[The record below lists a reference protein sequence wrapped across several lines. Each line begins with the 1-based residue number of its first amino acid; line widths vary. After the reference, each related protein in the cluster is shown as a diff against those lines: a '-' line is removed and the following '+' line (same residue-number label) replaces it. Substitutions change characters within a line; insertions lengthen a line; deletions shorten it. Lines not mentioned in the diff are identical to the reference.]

1 MKGLKLFCFLLVLLF
16 LKGCGRC
23 IMPEDGYVHN
33 LLIYMAADN
42 SLSDLALENMN
53 EIIAHADVPEDHALL
68 VFIDR
73 RNTGAISYSS
83 KES

>member
-1 MKGLKLFCFLLVLLF
+1 
-16 LKGCGRC
+16 
-23 IMPEDGYVHN
+23 MPEDGYVHN